1 MEAVAWRCVATGE
14 IIGPA
19 DHAHRM
25 ACGQDPAAY
34 AAVAPSA
41 PAPGAGVPAAE
52 GGDAPSVDPAA
63 FTHRQLVR
71 MAKDLGLDGSG
82 GKADIAGRIAGLADQ
97 SAVAAAVAALAT

>member
-14 IIGPA
+14 IIG
-19 DHAHRM
+19 
-25 ACGQDPAAY
+25 
-34 AAVAPSA
+34 
-41 PAPGAGVPAAE
+41 
-52 GGDAPSVDPAA
+52 GGGEAPSVDPAA

>member
-82 GKADIAGRIAGLADQ
+82 GKAGLADQ

>member
-41 PAPGAGVPAAE
+41 PAPGAAGARP
-52 GGDAPSVDPAA
+52 GGC
-63 FTHRQLVR
+63 
-71 MAKDLGLDGSG
+71 G
-82 GKADIAGRIAGLADQ
+82 
-97 SAVAAAVAALAT
+97 